1 MMKDYYEDLKRKK
14 ADDNE
19 NNKEV
24 SVILNSNG
32 ERGLFKCKDL
42 KVGHI
47 IYVRNNLKLFIF
59 YYKKQALKR

>member
-1 MMKDYYEDLKRKK
+1 MLVSMMKDYYEDLKRKK

-32 ERGLFKCKDL
+32 ERAFFKCKDL

-47 IYVRNNLKLFIF
+47 IYVRNIF
-59 YYKKQALKR
+59 F